1 MVDKK
6 KSKQKVQTGDLNAK
20 LDKILKNQ
28 ELILDN
34 ERKILGEEEEI
45 KELERQE
52 IEKENLELTQNENTL
67 QSLEELQKSIQE
79 SSRKTVRKIT
89 KRDFLKGFIGAFI
102 GVMSHF
108 AFTKA
113 VSIAEHL
120 TVIRATYLYIVALL
134 IIIAMLYYTGFRN
147 IQKQT
152 VLKFLPMRAT
162 ILYFV
167 SIFTI
172 IFVNLLFAQIESFA
186 FWDVY
191 KLVGANII
199 LAVIGAGT
207 ADLIGKMEED

>member
-6 KSKQKVQTGDLNAK
+6 KSKQKVQEGDLNKK

-28 ELILDN
+28 EVILEN
-34 ERKILGEEEEI
+34 ERKILGEEQEI
-45 KELERQE
+45 KELEMQE
-52 IEKENLELTQNENTL
+52 LEKENLELSQGENTL
-67 QSLEELQKSIQE
+67 QSLEDLQNSIKE

-113 VSIAEHL
+113 VDIAAHL
-120 TVIRATYLYIVALL
+120 TIIRATYLYIVALV
-134 IIIAMLYYTGFRN
+134 IIISMLYYTGFRN

-152 VLKFLPMRAT
+152 VFKFLPMRAT
-162 ILYFV
+162 ILYCV
-167 SIFTI
+167 SIITVL
-172 IFVNLLFAQIESFA
+172 FVNILFAQIQSFA
-186 FWDVY
+186 FWDLY
-191 KLVGANII
+191 RLVGANII

-207 ADLIGKMEED
+207 ADLIGKMGDD